1 MTVTALESVDLSVEW
16 DRIALLADRLELLRQ
31 GKPLSDEAMAR
42 LADLQK
48 RTEILRTAGGWA
60 GLATDGLDGIERDIL
75 AAALASQA
83 APKIAWQYQRLQPGQ
98 AEPYPT
104 LALLQDLLLLEN
116 AECDALFHAL
126 RAGGPLVQ
134 RRLIAIEGEGPFR
147 IAMPGP
153 GTAEKLFGRANRHGP
168 PPGTV
173 PVTTRGQWDD
183 LVLPKEQVERL
194 RELLVLLRHKQTVVD
209 DWGGQN
215 TGGPVALFAGPSGT
229 GKTFAASIIAA
240 ALDWP
245 LFRLDLGMVV
255 SKYIGET
262 EKNLNR
268 LLDTL
273 HGAEAILQIDEVDA
287 LLSKRGEVKEARDRY
302 ANMEV
307 SHLLSRIELHDGP
320 VILTTNLRRELDQAF
335 VRRFH
340 IVVDFPRPDA
350 ASRCTLW
357 QRLLPPQAPLA
368 KDLDFDELGRAAN
381 LSGGSIRNAALHAA
395 YLAADRGGPIGKK
408 EAALA
413 MWRELNK
420 ENRQVAR
427 SELGVM
433 ADHLPRGIG

>member
-1 MTVTALESVDLSVEW
+1 MTVTALDTVDISVEW
-16 DRIALLADRLELLRQ
+16 DRIGLLAERLELLRR
-31 GKPLSDEAMAR
+31 GAPLSDEAMSR

-48 RTEILRTAGGWA
+48 RTDIVRGGGGWT
-60 GLATDGLDGIERDIL
+60 GLAMDGIGGIECDIL
-75 AAALASQA
+75 AAAIAPQA
-83 APKIAWQYQRLQPGQ
+83 APRIAWQYQRLQPGQ
-98 AEPYPT
+98 TEPYPT

-116 AECDALFHAL
+116 AECGAMFHAL
-126 RAGGPLVQ
+126 RAAGPLVQ
-134 RRLIAIEGEGPFR
+134 RRLVAIEGEGPFR
-147 IAMPGP
+147 VVMPGP
-153 GTAEKLFGRANRHGP
+153 GVAERLLGRASHHGP

-173 PVTTRGQWDD
+173 PVTTRGRWED
-183 LVLPKEQVERL
+183 LILPAEQVERL

-209 DWGGQN
+209 KWGGQN

-229 GKTFAASIIAA
+229 GKTFAASIIAS
-240 ALDWP
+240 ALGWP

-320 VILTTNLRRELDQAF
+320 VILTTNLRKELDQAF
-335 VRRFH
+335 IRRFH

-350 ASRCTLW
+350 DGRCALW

-368 KDLDFDELGRAAN
+368 KDLDFVELARAVN

-395 YLAADRGGPIGKK
+395 FLAADKGGAIGKA

-427 SELGVM
+427 SELGCL
-433 ADHLPRGIG
+433 ADHLPRGSG

>member
-1 MTVTALESVDLSVEW
+1 VAVAALRKVDLSVEW
-16 DRIALLADRLELLRQ
+16 DRIGLLAERLELLRH

-42 LADLQK
+42 LAKLQNL
-48 RTEILRTAGGWA
+48 TEQLRANGGWGA
-60 GLATDGLDGIERDIL
+60 LASDGLNGVERDIL
-75 AAALASQA
+75 ASAVAPQA
-83 APKIAWQYQRLQPGQ
+83 APRIAWQYQRLQPGVS
-98 AEPYPT
+98 EPYPT
-104 LALLQDLLLLEN
+104 LALLQELLLLEN
-116 AECDALFHAL
+116 LECVELFDAL

-134 RRLIAIEGEGPFR
+134 QRLVAIEGEGPFR
-147 IAMPGP
+147 LVMPGP
-153 GTAEKLFGRANRHGP
+153 GAAERLLGRSSRHGP

-173 PVTTRGQWDD
+173 PVTTRGRWAD
-183 LVLPKEQVERL
+183 LVLPKEQIERL
-194 RELLVLLRHKQTVVD
+194 RELLILLRHKHTVVNT
-209 DWGGQN
+209 WGGQN

-229 GKTFAASIIAA
+229 GKTYAASIIAGE
-240 ALDWP
+240 LGWP

-273 HGAEAILQIDEVDA
+273 HGTDAILQIDEVDS

-320 VILTTNLRRELDQAF
+320 VVLTTNLRKELDQAF

-350 ASRCTLW
+350 AARSVLW
-357 QRLLPPQAPLA
+357 RRLLPPRAALAP
-368 KDLDFDELGRAAN
+368 DLDCDELGEAAN

-395 YLAADRGGPIGKK
+395 YLAADRGKAIGRR

-413 MWRELNK
+413 VWRELNK

-427 SELGVM
+427 SELGALAACLVGE
-433 ADHLPRGIG
+433 AG